1 MEGEHVMN
9 KSGTRKIVLAFVV
22 IVALVITLSLVSNR
36 IWSDKP
42 ENIEISGELVFSDG
56 MTLAEFGQKNDIPN
70 PVLKETF
77 GLKTQEDVKKSL
89 DSFGLS
95 QEEITKKIT
104 KGAVLDAEHES
115 KNWVKILI
123 KFVLWF
129 AFLIVVFVMMY
140 RGKIVPTTRKVLYI
154 SAMLIFGV
162 IMGSDPSP
170 MGTVKD
176 AIALYGSHGVI
187 FPPRIIALFA
197 FLLLVFL
204 ANKFICSWGCQVG
217 TLQDLIFRVNR
228 NSKDTKGIIRQYK
241 IPFAITNTIRI
252 AFFIVFTIVA
262 FMWATDIFEYID
274 PFKIYKPAVV
284 TYGGWIFIAA
294 ILVGSLFVYRPWCHL
309 FCPFGLVGW
318 LVEKISLYKIQVN
331 YDTCIACES
340 CAKACPSSVMEA
352 ILKRDKVIPDCFAC
366 ANCIDVCPTQS
377 ISFRTGK
384 REKPPE
390 GKFAGDK

>member
-1 MEGEHVMN
+1 MN
-9 KSGTRKIVLAFVV
+9 KSGTTKIILVFIV
-22 IVALVITLSLVSNR
+22 IVVLVIALSLVSNR
-36 IWSDKP
+36 IWGGKP
-42 ENIEISGELVFSDG
+42 EKIEVKAELVFTDG
-56 MTLAEFGQKNDIPN
+56 MTLAEFGQKNDLPN
-70 PVLKETF
+70 SVLKEVL
-77 GLKTQEDVKKSL
+77 GLKTKEDLTKKL

-95 QEEITKKIT
+95 REEITKKVT

-123 KFVLWF
+123 KFGLWF
-129 AFLIVVFVMMY
+129 IFLIAVFVMVY
-140 RGKIVPTTRKVLYI
+140 RGKIVPKTRKILYI
-154 SAMLIFGV
+154 MAMLIFGV

-176 AIALYGSHGVI
+176 AIALFGSQGVI
-187 FPPRIIALFA
+187 FPPRLIALVG

-228 NSKDTKGIIRQYK
+228 NTKDTKGIIRQHK
-241 IPFAITNTIRI
+241 IPFAISNTIRA

-262 FMWATDIFEYID
+262 FLWATDIVEFID

-284 TYGGWIFIAA
+284 TCGGWIFIAA
-294 ILVGSLFVYRPWCHL
+294 ILIGSLFIYRPWCHL

-318 LVEKISLYKIQVN
+318 LVEKISLYKIKVN
-331 YDTCIACES
+331 YDTCVACES

-352 ILKRDKVIPDCFAC
+352 ILKRDRVIPDCFAC

-377 ISFRTGK
+377 ITFRAGK

-390 GKFAGDK
+390 GKFAGEK

>member
-1 MEGEHVMN
+1 MN
-9 KSGTRKIVLAFVV
+9 KSGTTKIILVFIV
-22 IVALVITLSLVSNR
+22 IVVLVIALSLVSNR
-36 IWSDKP
+36 IWGGKP
-42 ENIEISGELVFSDG
+42 EKIEVKAELVFTDG
-56 MTLAEFGQKNDIPN
+56 MTLAEFGQKNDLPN
-70 PVLKETF
+70 SVLKEVL
-77 GLKTQEDVKKSL
+77 GLKTKEDLTKKL

-95 QEEITKKIT
+95 REEITKKVT

-123 KFVLWF
+123 KFGLWF
-129 AFLIVVFVMMY
+129 IFLIAVFVMVY
-140 RGKIVPTTRKVLYI
+140 RGKIVPKTRKILYI
-154 SAMLIFGV
+154 MAMLIFGV

-176 AIALYGSHGVI
+176 AIALFGSQGVI
-187 FPPRIIALFA
+187 FPPRLIALVG

-228 NSKDTKGIIRQYK
+228 NTKDTKGIIRQHK
-241 IPFAITNTIRI
+241 IPFAISNTIRA

-262 FMWATDIFEYID
+262 FLWATDIVEFID

-294 ILVGSLFVYRPWCHL
+294 ILIGSLFIYRPWCHL

-318 LVEKISLYKIQVN
+318 LVEKISLYKIKVN
-331 YDTCIACES
+331 YDTCVACES

-352 ILKRDKVIPDCFAC
+352 ILKRDRVIPDCFAC

-377 ISFRTGK
+377 ITFRAGK

-390 GKFAGDK
+390 GKFAGEK